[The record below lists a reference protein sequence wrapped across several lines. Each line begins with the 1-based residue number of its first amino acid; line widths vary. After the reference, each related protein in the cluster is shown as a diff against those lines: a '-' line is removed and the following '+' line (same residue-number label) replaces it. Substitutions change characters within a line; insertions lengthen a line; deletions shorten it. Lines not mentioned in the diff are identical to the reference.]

1 MKMKQIAVAV
11 GAVMLAGS
19 AAAEWSANIGATS
32 DYLWR
37 GQTQSGHDG
46 AISGGLDYAHDSG
59 FYAGTWTSSLGGGS
73 AEVDLY
79 AGFGGEAAS
88 LGYDVGI
95 VTYLYPSLS
104 DSDFT
109 EIYGSV
115 SYEWFTAGLAYTV
128 DGDASSPSPF
138 VDGDLYYY
146 ATVGFDIAPTW
157 TLGGTIGYYDF
168 DDDGSGGVESY
179 THYQLD
185 VGKSAGDFGDFTFT
199 VSSNDGGVFQNSSD
213 EDDIIVAVS
222 WGKTFD

>member
-1 MKMKQIAVAV
+1 MKQIAVAV

-19 AAAEWSANIGATS
+19 AAAEISANIGATS

-37 GQTQSGHDG
+37 GQTQSGHDA
-46 AISGGLDYAHDSG
+46 AISGGLDYAHDAG
-59 FYAGTWTSSLGGGS
+59 FYAGTWASSLGGGS

-79 AGFGGEAAS
+79 AGYGGEIS
-88 LGYDVGI
+88 SIGYDVGI
-95 VTYLYPSLS
+95 VGYFYPSLS
-104 DSDFT
+104 NSDFV
-109 EIYGSV
+109 EIYGSL

-128 DGDASSPSPF
+128 DGDAPGPNAAF

-146 ATVGFDIAPTW
+146 ASASFEVMPTW

-168 DDDGSGGVESY
+168 DNDRAGNDLSY
-179 THYQLD
+179 THFQVD

-199 VSSNDGGVFQNSSD
+199 LSTVDGPSGNTD
-213 EDDIIVAVS
+213 EDDLVVSVS